1 MNLLADASLSLCRQT
16 RALLCILAACL
27 VMAGCAAEVA
37 EQPPEAALL
46 SPVSFESLPGWR
58 ADRVSEALPALL
70 LSCRRLE
77 AVADDRPVGR
87 QGVAGTAADW
97 RTACRDLESL
107 SQDDDAALRA
117 SLEAHFEPFEV
128 SNGGDP
134 SGLFTGYYEAELR
147 GAMVPDDEFR
157 WPLYRRPRDLV
168 SVDLKR
174 FRADLEGV
182 RIIGRVEDGKLVPY
196 RARAEIDDGALAGQD
211 LEILWVDPVDAF
223 FLHVQ
228 GSGRVALRDGSIVR
242 LGFAAS
248 NGLPFTAIGRSLLD
262 EGKVPRDQASM
273 QGIRDWLRAHPDEAR
288 EVMQKNARYIF
299 FRTISGDGPIGAQG
313 VALTPGRSLAVD
325 PQFMP
330 LGAPVWLDTTW
341 PGGDRPLQRLMVA
354 QDTGGAIEGP
364 VRGDFF
370 WGFGEEAL
378 HWAGRMKQTGR
389 YYLFLPKTV
398 ADRRRTAS

>member
-1 MNLLADASLSLCRQT
+1 MNRLAYASLSLCRQT

-27 VMAGCAAEVA
+27 AMAGCAAEVV

-46 SPVSFESLPGWR
+46 SPASFESLPGWGD
-58 ADRVSEALPALL
+58 DRVSEALPALL
-70 LSCRRLE
+70 RSCRRLGGIS
-77 AVADDRPVGR
+77 DDRPVGR
-87 QGVAGTAADW
+87 RGVAGTVADW
-97 RTACRDLESL
+97 RKACRDLESL
-107 SQDDDAALRA
+107 SQGDDAALRA

-147 GAMVPDDEFR
+147 GAMAPVEEFR
-157 WPLYRRPRDLV
+157 WPLYRRPPDLV
-168 SVDLKR
+168 SVDLAR

-182 RIIGRVEDGKLVPY
+182 RVVGRVEEGKLVPY

-228 GSGRVALRDGSIVR
+228 GSGRAVLPDGTIVR

-248 NGLPFTAIGRSLLD
+248 NGLPFTAIGQILLA
-262 EGKVPRDQASM
+262 EGKVPRDQATM
-273 QGIRDWLRAHPDEAR
+273 QGIRDWLRAHPEEAR
-288 EVMQKNARYIF
+288 EVMQKNTRYIF
-299 FRTISGDGPIGAQG
+299 FRTIAGDGPIGAQG

-354 QDTGGAIEGP
+354 QDTGGAIKGP

-370 WGFGEEAL
+370 WGFGEDAL
-378 HWAGRMKQTGR
+378 HWAGRMKQRGR
-389 YYLFLPKTV
+389 YYLFLPKAV
-398 ADRRRTAS
+398 AERRRTAS